1 MIRTRHNL
9 ISTLARAAA
18 ALPLGAFA
26 LGMLPFGTTHAAAT
40 VSVDFGM
47 SASCADGNY
56 HWLLSVTN
64 EGTESV
70 EVRYAVDGGESLTF
84 TLGVGENQQPKV
96 PSKEGFP
103 STVRLFIND
112 VEYDSEATSG
122 VVDCLYDGDVY
133 ATISIVCPEQGSNQ
147 DIYVDY
153 EFGAPGTGAKVDYYT
168 PDGAIYDAII
178 SDEVVHRTHKVS
190 QGDII
195 DVSAWDVTDG
205 NKVLATFIDTVN
217 CPTSAEEVPGDDSD
231 SNDDAGGDNGA
242 DSEGSAGSLPDTGSE
257 TTLAWL
263 AAAATLL
270 GAGALRVS
278 RREEELVS
286 E

>member
-1 MIRTRHNL
+1 MIRTRQNR
-9 ISTLARAAA
+9 IRTLARAAA

-26 LGMLPFGTTHAAAT
+26 LGMLPFGTTHAAAN

-47 SASCADGNY
+47 SASCTDGNY

-70 EVRYAVDGGESLTF
+70 EVKFAVDGGESLTF
-84 TLGVGENQQPKV
+84 ALGVGENQQPKV
-96 PSKEGFP
+96 PAEEGFL

-112 VEYDSEATSG
+112 VEYDSESTAN
-122 VVDCLYDGDVY
+122 VVDCVFDGDVY
-133 ATISIVCPEQGSNQ
+133 ATVSIVCPEQGSNQ

-153 EFGAPGTGAKVDYYT
+153 EFGAPGTGAKIDYYT

-178 SDEVVHRTHKVS
+178 SNEVVHRTHKVS

-217 CPTSAEEVPGDDSD
+217 CPVQAEEVPGDDNS
-231 SNDDAGGDNGA
+231 A

-270 GAGALRVS
+270 GAGALRLS
-278 RREEELVS
+278 RREEELIA